1 MGELEITTLEDLQK
15 MREIDSEKFE
25 FAVSDLPKCRIEI
38 ESNGYDSE
46 IEAWN
51 GFLKKHRNQY
61 EFTSESEERYGEIER
76 KLYLNV
82 DTMEQLKLLTD
93 EGINFTEYSGWFEF
107 EKENE
112 EMTDDDII
120 WAGNVE
126 DRKGTR
132 FGLARDGL
140 FKIVEK
146 DKKTYIFLESSRKS
160 TLDRFKKFRQEK
172 KQIEEQELNEK
183 KDDNINE
190 EKVYETDQDYD
201 KYEKERE

>member
-15 MREIDSEKFE
+15 MRGIDSERFE
-25 FAVSDLPKCRIEI
+25 FTVSNLPKCRIGI
-38 ESNGYDSE
+38 ENTGYDSE

-51 GFLKKHRNQY
+51 DFLEKHSDQY

-82 DTMEQLKLLTD
+82 DTMEQLKLLRD
-93 EGINFTEYSGWFEF
+93 EGIDFTGYSGWFEF

-126 DRKGTR
+126 DRKGTK
-132 FGLARDGL
+132 FGLVKDGL

-146 DKKTYIFLESSRKS
+146 DKKTYIFLDSRTKS
-160 TLDRFKKFRQEK
+160 TLGRFKKFREEK
-172 KQIEEQELNEK
+172 KEIEEQELNEK
-183 KDDNINE
+183 KDGDINE
-190 EKVYETDQDYD
+190 EMVYETDRDYD
-201 KYEKERE
+201 KSGKERE